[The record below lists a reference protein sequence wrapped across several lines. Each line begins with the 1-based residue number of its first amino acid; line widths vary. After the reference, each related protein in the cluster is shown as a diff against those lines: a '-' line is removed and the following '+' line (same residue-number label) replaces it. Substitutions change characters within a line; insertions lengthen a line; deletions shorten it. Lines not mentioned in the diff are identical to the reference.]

1 MNASPQRP
9 LVDLSHVRTWVF
21 DLDNTLY
28 PPATDLF
35 GQVDG
40 RITAWIAD
48 RYGIDGLSAQ
58 ALQKYWYQ
66 RHGTSLKGMMQSE
79 ADLDAAHFL
88 DFVHDI
94 DHSAIEANPQ
104 LGEAI
109 AALPGRKYILT
120 NGSRRHAENIAGK
133 LAVDHLFDDIFD
145 IQAAAFTPKPE
156 RRAYEIFLDRFAV
169 EPREAVMFEDLA
181 RNLEVPHALGM
192 RTVLVVGAAPAA
204 DTRADW
210 EKAAAQAAPWIDYV
224 TDDLAGFLD
233 EARRAA
239 R

>member
-1 MNASPQRP
+1 MPADPP
-9 LVDLSHVRTWVF
+9 MPPADFAHVRTWVF

-28 PPATDLF
+28 PPASDLF

-40 RITAWIAD
+40 RITLWIAD

-66 RHGTSLKGMMQSE
+66 RYGTSLKGMMHDDGIE
-79 ADLDAAHFL
+79 PGPFL

-94 DHSAIEANPQ
+94 DHSAIEANPR
-104 LGEAI
+104 LGRAI
-109 AALPGRKYILT
+109 ARLPGRKFILT
-120 NGSRRHAENIAGK
+120 NGSRRHAENIAGR
-133 LAVDHLFDDIFD
+133 LAVDHLFEDIFD

-156 RRAYEIFLDRFAV
+156 RRAYEIFLERYAI
-169 EPREAVMFEDLA
+169 EPREAAMFEDLA

-192 RTVLVVGAAPAA
+192 RTVLVVGPGPAA

-210 EKAAAQAAPWIDYV
+210 EKAAAQAAPWIDHV
-224 TDDLAGFLD
+224 TDDLAGFLTRTPR
-233 EARRAA
+233 EAA
-239 R
+239 